1 MKRALLLLAV
11 VLFAVPVFSA
21 GEDDE
26 PVAPVISFD
35 PVLSFFGGIYD
46 SMAAV
51 PQAVVDAFF
60 AGVRDVVAG
69 FVAPLFGLIK
79 ELMLRSIEPL
89 DHVDLWLLVVTV
101 ISLCYGLLFLLVG
114 FKFLLGSYD
123 AVQRAQAKEWLKN
136 AVVLVVAVNAS
147 LILYSLLLG
156 LSSGMASFLWSSQ
169 LEPLLELGETSA
181 LNLLWVVVL
190 AFSSFFAV
198 ISLFMRQV
206 FLVAGI
212 MLFPIGIF
220 LYLIPPV
227 RAFGYSILAVLVT
240 VAFMPVIDVIVLTA
254 VNLVVLEFA
263 GFEIIGLLGTAIGLL
278 LICVVNCAMFWLAIL
293 SGLGKV
299 SHDNPQLVSAGKFVV
314 QAVAAGV

>member
-1 MKRALLLLAV
+1 VKRALLLLLAV
-11 VLFAVPVFSA
+11 VLFSAFVFGA
-21 GEDDE
+21 DEGDYE

-46 SMAAV
+46 SMAEV

-60 AGVRDVVAG
+60 AGVRGVVAG
-69 FVAPLFGLIK
+69 FVSPLFGLIK
-79 ELMLRSIEPL
+79 ELMLHSIEPL
-89 DHVDLWLLVVTV
+89 DFVDLWLLVVTV

-169 LEPLLELGETSA
+169 LEPLLEMSETSA

-190 AFSSFFAV
+190 AFNAFFAV

-206 FLVAGI
+206 FLVAGV

-220 LYLIPPV
+220 LYLIPPA
-227 RAFGYSILAVLVT
+227 RAFGYSILAVLVA
-240 VAFMPVIDVIVLTA
+240 VAFMPVVDVIVLTA

-263 GFEIIGLLGTAIGLL
+263 GFEVIGLLGTAAGLFL
-278 LICVVNCAMFWLAIL
+278 VCFVNCAMFWLAL
-293 SGLGKV
+293 ASGLGKV
-299 SHDNPQLVSAGKFVV
+299 SSDNPQLASAGRFVV
-314 QAVAAGV
+314 GALV

>member
-1 MKRALLLLAV
+1 VRRALLLLAV
-11 VLFAVPVFSA
+11 VLFSASVFSA
-21 GEDDE
+21 DVGDE

-46 SMAAV
+46 SMAEI
-51 PQAVVDAFF
+51 PEAVVDAFF
-60 AGVRDVVAG
+60 SGVRDVIAG
-69 FVAPLFGLIK
+69 FVSPLFGLIK
-79 ELMLRSIEPL
+79 ELMLHSIEPL

-136 AVVLVVAVNAS
+136 AVVMVVAVNAS

-156 LSSGMASFLWSSQ
+156 LSSGMTSFLWSSQ
-169 LEPLLELGETSA
+169 LEPLLELSETST

-190 AFSSFFAV
+190 AFNAFFAV

-212 MLFPIGIF
+212 MLFPIGVF

-227 RAFGYSILAVLVT
+227 RAFGYSILAVLVA
-240 VAFMPVIDVIVLTA
+240 VAFMPVVDVIVLTA

-263 GFEIIGLLGTAIGLL
+263 GFEVIGLLGTAAGLF
-278 LICVVNCAMFWLAIL
+278 LICFVNCAMFWLAL
-293 SGLGKV
+293 ASGLGKV
-299 SHDNPQLVSAGKFVV
+299 SSENPQLASAGKFVV